1 MSIQFQH
8 SPTETQIDKVIKKL
22 PYQQTKQQFIQTA
35 IETYIAFKSS
45 KTKSLKH
52 NSKKLN

>member
-8 SPTETQIDKVIKKL
+8 SPTEAQLDKAIKKL

-35 IETYIAFKSS
+35 IEAYIEKLVKD
-45 KTKSLKH
+45 KTI
-52 NSKKLN
+52 KL